1 MLTTIELMNKLEAHY
16 DGRKIYYQ
24 KWHKNSIRIA
34 FRKYKDEKK
43 QFKHTVRYYKN
54 LLYGKIYPIST
65 FKKIYLINSRRKWF
79 IELEMAEDGW
89 VEKEME
95 AKGYSHPAEVIPDVG
110 VFRNGERIESE
121 LVFDNNRFNNQI
133 LESMLLQAK

>member
-1 MLTTIELMNKLEAHY
+1 MVTTVELMQKLEAHY

-43 QFKHTVRYYKN
+43 QFKQTVRYYKN
-54 LLYGKIYPIST
+54 LIYGKIYPVSV

-79 IELEMAEDGW
+79 IELELAEDGW
-89 VEKEME
+89 VAKEMKE
-95 AKGYSHPAEVIPDVG
+95 RGYSHPAEVIPDVG
-110 VFRNGERIESE
+110 VFRNGGRIEGD
-121 LVFDNNRFNNQI
+121 LIFDNNRFNKEVFE
-133 LESMLLQAK
+133 LMLLQLK